1 MEFKLFEMLSNC
13 KLQLEG
19 VDLTNRNLDN
29 TPTIGD
35 AKYEV
40 FPMNEKLEKYKSGWT
55 KYCLI
60 SFPKVHSTSN
70 KHIKVSS
77 MLHLIS
83 ALEPDVIIARVAK
96 YSPTTKQIKVRYI
109 ICQRN
114 REQLCSNLREL
125 NLSLSRS
132 YSYSGRV
139 ITADDFIK
147 KGN

>member
-1 MEFKLFEMLSNC
+1 MEFKLFEMLSKC
-13 KLQLEG
+13 KLHLDG
-19 VDLTNRNLDN
+19 VEMDSSKLDN
-29 TPTIGD
+29 TPTIGE

-55 KYCLI
+55 KYCLVT
-60 SFPKVHSTSN
+60 FPKVHSTNN

-83 ALEPDVIIARVAK
+83 ALEPDVIVARVAK
-96 YSPTTKQIKVRYI
+96 FSPTTKQIKVRYI
-109 ICQRN
+109 ICQTN
-114 REQLCSNLREL
+114 REQICSNLREL
-125 NLSLSRS
+125 NLCLNRS